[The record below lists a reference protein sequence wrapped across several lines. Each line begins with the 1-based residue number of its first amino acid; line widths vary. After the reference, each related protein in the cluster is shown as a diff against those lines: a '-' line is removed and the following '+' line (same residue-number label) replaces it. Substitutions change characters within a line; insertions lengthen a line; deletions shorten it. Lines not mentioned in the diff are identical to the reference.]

1 MNESD
6 EECSQA
12 LENPNIETVK
22 IACVILAAGKSVR
35 FGKLKQLALI
45 NGKKSMIQ
53 QAIDTA
59 NSSKAD
65 PVLLVVGSGS
75 PVIVAKV
82 SLGRSNLVYNK
93 DYEKGLSSSIRCG
106 VSNLPPNCEAAILMV
121 ADQPFL
127 SPRLLDMMIDTY
139 VRERGSRVRI
149 VAMASQ
155 GNPRNP
161 VLLDRALFPELQKL
175 EGDSGAKTL
184 VERHL
189 SETKLIE
196 AIEPEVF
203 IDIDTEENFRELA
216 KAKTRHRKLNE
227 E

>member
-1 MNESD
+1 MKEL
-6 EECSQA
+6 EEKVSLA
-12 LENPNIETVK
+12 LENPNTDAAK

-45 NGKKSMIQ
+45 DGKKSMIQ

-65 PVLLVVGSGS
+65 PVFLVVGAGASE
-75 PVIVAKV
+75 IVAKA
-82 SLGRSNLVYNK
+82 SLGRSNLLYNK

-127 SPRLLDMMIDTY
+127 SSRLLDMMIDTY
-139 VRERGSRVRI
+139 IGERGSRVRI

-184 VERHL
+184 VESHL

-196 AIEPEVF
+196 AMEPEVF
-203 IDIDTEENFRELA
+203 IDIDTEENLRELA
-216 KAKTRHRKLNE
+216 KAKTRNRTPIE